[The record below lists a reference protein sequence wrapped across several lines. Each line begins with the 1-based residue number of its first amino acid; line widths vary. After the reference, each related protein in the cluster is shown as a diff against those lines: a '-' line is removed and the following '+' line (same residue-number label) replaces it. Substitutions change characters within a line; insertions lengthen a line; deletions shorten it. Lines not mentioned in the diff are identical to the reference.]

1 MSSSFAGKPIVFLV
15 INSLALAILNALS
28 FIAQAFRLNTLSLN
42 PIDFFIPH
50 LSCLYGF
57 TPRTIVFIGV
67 AIFILIL
74 SFWSLSKKDLD
85 LDNIVGVSFG
95 VGVLWW
101 LTVVSTLSAL
111 NAPFHFIGWTTADA
125 FTLSFMVLWNLIL
138 GDF

>member
-50 LSCLYGF
+50 LSYLYGF